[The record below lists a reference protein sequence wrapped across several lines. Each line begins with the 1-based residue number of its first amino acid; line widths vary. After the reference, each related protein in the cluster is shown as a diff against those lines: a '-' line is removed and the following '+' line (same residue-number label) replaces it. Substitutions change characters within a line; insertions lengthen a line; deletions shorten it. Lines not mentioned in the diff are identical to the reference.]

1 MWCMGPCCKGFP
13 PPAAPPP
20 AAAAASLSS
29 LSPARSFST
38 LCRLA
43 HAEGLVFRVC
53 YEGFM
58 GVG

>member
-1 MWCMGPCCKGFP
+1 MGPCCKGFP